1 LGVTNRDYG
10 DVTAPRSSSS
20 RQQNESDEI
29 IDKYLS
35 NFDIFETEQS
45 VFFFNMK
52 FQNNLQVLKV
62 DLKNIFHF
70 GEK

>member
-1 LGVTNRDYG
+1 MTVMKLMISIYQILTFLKLNNLY
-10 DVTAPRSSSS
+10 
-20 RQQNESDEI
+20 
-29 IDKYLS
+29 
-35 NFDIFETEQS
+35 
-45 VFFFNMK
+45 FFNMK